1 MDLLDDNVVVVV
13 KHGDG
18 VSVEIGK
25 GSQPEAALIQ
35 ASRSS
40 RTFIDGSHIHYSS
53 LFYLISLTV
62 LT

>member
-1 MDLLDDNVVVVV
+1 MDLLDDYVVVVV

-25 GSQPEAALIQ
+25 GSQPKAALIQ

-40 RTFIDGSHIHYSS
+40 RTFIDGSHI
-53 LFYLISLTV
+53 L
-62 LT
+62 